1 MEKLAATPKLY
12 DKVKETVEQEQKLA
26 QEQAILVW
34 SAEALRQ
41 IWNDFTAQIANEQ
54 LKNTYQQAQISP
66 QENPHRIHIK
76 VSAPT
81 AKEEISRN
89 KDLLQTFQKR
99 FAQPALFFDFEIVA
113 PAIEPKAILANNP
126 AMLSLEEKR
135 LLAEKMLIDE
145 NPLVADFK
153 AAFGLRF
160 KNK

>member
-1 MEKLAATPKLY
+1 LAAIPKLY
-12 DKVKETVEQEQKLA
+12 DKTKETVELEQKLA

-34 SAEALRQ
+34 SAEAVRQ

-54 LKNTYQQAQISP
+54 LKNTYQQAQVNILDQP
-66 QENPHRIHIK
+66 CRIHLK
-76 VSAPT
+76 VSSPT

-89 KDLLQTFQKR
+89 KDLLQNFQKR
-99 FAQPALFFDFEIVA
+99 FAQPALFFEFEIVA
-113 PAIEPKAILANNP
+113 PVVEAKSVLANNP